1 MVVRSLTQPRR
12 SGNSVRGNVQNSYR
26 KARQSFLLDWTKVAQ
41 LGKIS
46 PYDTFA
52 LTTENQNIVLHFAEL
67 FKGARGKGSRFSL
80 LKLFSFI
87 SLTHL

>member
-1 MVVRSLTQPRR
+1 MRR
-12 SGNSVRGNVQNSYR
+12 NVQNSYR
-26 KARQSFLLDWTKVAQ
+26 KARHSFLLEWKKVAQ
-41 LGKIS
+41 VGKTS